1 MLGCVGNGRGRGVI
15 NTRNSIPYD
24 IRLSI
29 YSDGIGPAEAERCI
43 VVEEKQ
49 AYALH

>member
-1 MLGCVGNGRGRGVI
+1 MCVEGGGRRGII

-29 YSDGIGPAEAERCI
+29 YNDGMGP
-43 VVEEKQ
+43 VEVGRR
-49 AYALH
+49 LVDV